1 MGYMQEKNPPE
12 CNIQAGL
19 HMVRQMGLDS
29 RLRARSVA
37 ALTPHRGVIHYRSLA
52 SPLLAEK
59 YRAPPKGDALYL
71 VRQMG
76 LEPSLVTTMHDFY
89 NHL

>member
-1 MGYMQEKNPPE
+1 MSHTQEKNPLG
-12 CNIQAGL
+12 CIIQAGL

-76 LEPSLVTTMHDFY
+76 LEPSLVTTTRDY
-89 NHL
+89 CN